1 MTSSPEENNNSILP
15 NEITNLFLSIK
26 WEEKKEGFIKTQN
39 FLLENNNVDL
49 LEVYSYIKLQVKNF
63 KETNF
68 NLIKES
74 LKIFLFIVE
83 YISKTKGNYDDI
95 VKEITNGFYDKISD
109 NKISSQIEEIFWIF
123 IKKFQKIFFS
133 PNFYKTKKRKK
144 K

>member
-68 NLIKES
+68 NLIK
-74 LKIFLFIVE
+74 
-83 YISKTKGNYDDI
+83 
-95 VKEITNGFYDKISD
+95 
-109 NKISSQIEEIFWIF
+109 
-123 IKKFQKIFFS
+123 
-133 PNFYKTKKRKK
+133 
-144 K
+144 